1 MNISDI
7 QPEQW
12 GIIVAGGAVALI
24 ILLLAMI
31 FIASGR
37 SRHDVTS
44 LHESVDR
51 LAQAAAITE
60 ARMANISDMQAAGHE
75 RMSQRF
81 QEQERAL
88 AAKLEEQLHKLSL
101 RVGDTLEKTGTK
113 QQESM
118 ADLQRRL
125 AVIDVAQKNI
135 TELSSQVV
143 GLQDILSNKQ
153 SRGAFG
159 ETQLNDLVSAALP
172 PSAYEFQVT
181 LSNRTRADCMLKLPN
196 PPGSICIDS
205 KFPLESYN
213 NIHSV
218 QTEDERKV
226 ARRAFGADVLK
237 HVKDIAEKYIL
248 PGETAESA
256 LMFIPSEAVY
266 AELYANHEGV
276 VSQSHRA
283 RVWIVS
289 PTTLMAT
296 LNTVRAVLKDA
307 QMRDQAGLI
316 QKEVIALLDDVRRL
330 DDRVGKLD
338 RHFEQ
343 SRRDVE
349 DIQKSTRGIF
359 RHAERIEAVE
369 MGEEPGADELEP
381 PKPGQ
386 LATSPSKGS

>member
-1 MNISDI
+1 MNLSDI

-12 GIIVAGGAVALI
+12 VIIVAVAVCAIVTLLALI
-24 ILLLAMI
+24 L
-31 FIASGR
+31 IASSR
-37 SRHDVTS
+37 SRNDVAS
-44 LHESVDR
+44 LHQSVDR

-60 ARMANISDMQAAGHE
+60 GRMAQMSDMQNVSQE
-75 RMSQRF
+75 RLAQRF

-88 AAKLEEQLHKLSL
+88 GKKLEEQLHNLSV
-101 RVGDTLEKTGTK
+101 RVGQTLEKTGER
-113 QQESM
+113 QQETM
-118 ADLQRRL
+118 TDLQRRL
-125 AVIDVAQKNI
+125 AVIDAAQKNI

-159 ETQLNDLVSAALP
+159 ETQLNDLVTAALP

-181 LSNRTRADCMLKLPN
+181 LSNRTRADCLLKLPN
-196 PPGSICIDS
+196 PPGSIVIDA

-213 NIHSV
+213 AIH
-218 QTEDERKV
+218 QTENEDERKA
-226 ARRAFGADVLK
+226 ARRAFGTDVLK
-237 HVKDIAEKYIL
+237 HVKDISEKYIL

-276 VSQSHRA
+276 VTQSHRA

-316 QKEVIALLDDVRRL
+316 QKEVIALLEDVRRL
-330 DDRVGKLD
+330 DERVGKLD
-338 RHFEQ
+338 RHFDQ
-343 SRRDVE
+343 TRRDIE
-349 DIQKSTRGIF
+349 DIQKSTRGIT

-369 MGEEPGADELEP
+369 MGEEPGTDELAP
-381 PKPGQ
+381 PKPQ
-386 LATSPSKGS
+386 ISAVD

>member
-1 MNISDI
+1 MNLSDI

-12 GIIVAGGAVALI
+12 VIIVAVAVCAIVTLLALI
-24 ILLLAMI
+24 L
-31 FIASGR
+31 IASGR
-37 SRHDVTS
+37 SRNDAAA
-44 LHESVDR
+44 LHESVER
-51 LAQAAAITE
+51 LAQAAAISE
-60 ARMANISDMQAAGHE
+60 GRMAQMSDMQQATQE
-75 RMSQRF
+75 RLAQRF

-88 AAKLEEQLHKLSL
+88 GKKLEEQLHNLAL
-101 RVGDTLEKTGTK
+101 RVGQTLEKTGERQHET
-113 QQESM
+113 M
-118 ADLQRRL
+118 TDLQRRL
-125 AVIDVAQKNI
+125 AVIDAAQKNI

-143 GLQDILSNKQ
+143 GLQDILANKQ
-153 SRGAFG
+153 TRGAFG
-159 ETQLNDLVSAALP
+159 ETQLNDLVTAALP

-181 LSNRTRADCMLKLPN
+181 LSNRTRADCLLKLPN
-196 PPGSICIDS
+196 PPGSIVIDA

-213 NIHSV
+213 AIHR
-218 QTEDERKV
+218 TESDDEKKL
-226 ARRAFGADVLK
+226 ARRAFGTDVLK

-276 VSQSHRA
+276 VTQSHRA

-330 DDRVGKLD
+330 DERVDKLD
-338 RHFEQ
+338 RHFDMTK
-343 SRRDVE
+343 RDIE
-349 DIQKSTRGIF
+349 DIQKSTRGIT

-369 MGEEPGADELEP
+369 MGEEPAANELEP
-381 PKPGQ
+381 PKPRIT
-386 LATSPSKGS
+386 AVD

>member
-1 MNISDI
+1 MNLSDI

-12 GIIVAGGAVALI
+12 VIIVAVAVGAIVV
-24 ILLLAMI
+24 LLALVLL
-31 FIASGR
+31 ASGR
-37 SRHDVTS
+37 SRNDAAI
-44 LHESVDR
+44 LHESVER
-51 LAQAAAITE
+51 LAQAAAISE
-60 ARMANISDMQAAGHE
+60 GRMAQMSDMQQTTQE
-75 RMSQRF
+75 RLAQRF

-88 AAKLEEQLHKLSL
+88 GKKLEEQLQALAL
-101 RVGDTLEKTGTK
+101 RVGQTLEKTGERQHET
-113 QQESM
+113 M
-118 ADLQRRL
+118 TDLQRRL
-125 AVIDVAQKNI
+125 AVIDAAQKNI

-143 GLQDILSNKQ
+143 GLQDILANKQ
-153 SRGAFG
+153 TRGAFG
-159 ETQLNDLVSAALP
+159 ETQLNDLVTAALP

-181 LSNRTRADCMLKLPN
+181 LSNRTRADCLLKLPN
-196 PPGSICIDS
+196 PPGSIVIDA

-213 NIHSV
+213 AIHR
-218 QTEDERKV
+218 TESDEEKKL
-226 ARRAFGADVLK
+226 ARRAFGTDVLK

-276 VSQSHRA
+276 VTQSHRA

-330 DDRVGKLD
+330 DERVEKLD
-338 RHFEQ
+338 KHFDMTK
-343 SRRDVE
+343 RDIE
-349 DIQKSTRGIF
+349 DIQKSTRGIT

-381 PKPGQ
+381 PKPRIT
-386 LATSPSKGS
+386 AVD

>member
-1 MNISDI
+1 MNLSDI

-12 GIIVAGGAVALI
+12 VIIVAVAVGAIVV
-24 ILLLAMI
+24 LLALVLL
-31 FIASGR
+31 ASGR
-37 SRHDVTS
+37 SRNDAAI
-44 LHESVDR
+44 LHESVER
-51 LAQAAAITE
+51 LAQAAAISE
-60 ARMANISDMQAAGHE
+60 GRMAQMSDMQQTTQE
-75 RMSQRF
+75 RLAQRF

-88 AAKLEEQLHKLSL
+88 GKKLEEQLQALAL
-101 RVGDTLEKTGTK
+101 RVGQTLEKTGERQHET
-113 QQESM
+113 M
-118 ADLQRRL
+118 TDLQRRL
-125 AVIDVAQKNI
+125 AVIDAAQKNI

-143 GLQDILSNKQ
+143 GLQDILANKQ
-153 SRGAFG
+153 TRGAFG
-159 ETQLNDLVSAALP
+159 ETQLNDLVTAALP

-181 LSNRTRADCMLKLPN
+181 LSNRTRADCLLKLPN
-196 PPGSICIDS
+196 PPGSIVIDA

-213 NIHSV
+213 AIHR
-218 QTEDERKV
+218 TESDEEKKL
-226 ARRAFGADVLK
+226 ARRAFGTDVLK
-237 HVKDIAEKYIL
+237 HVKDISEKYIL

-276 VSQSHRA
+276 VTQSHRA

-338 RHFEQ
+338 RHFDQ
-343 SRRDVE
+343 TKRDIE
-349 DIQKSTRGIF
+349 DIQKSTRGIT

-369 MGEEPGADELEP
+369 MGEEPGAEELEP
-381 PKPGQ
+381 PKPRIT
-386 LATSPSKGS
+386 AVD

>member
-1 MNISDI
+1 MNLSDI

-12 GIIVAGGAVALI
+12 VIIVAVAVCAIVTLLALI
-24 ILLLAMI
+24 L
-31 FIASGR
+31 IASGR
-37 SRHDVTS
+37 SRNDAVA
-44 LHESVDR
+44 LHESVER
-51 LAQAAAITE
+51 LAQAAAISE
-60 ARMANISDMQAAGHE
+60 GRMAQMSDMQQATQE
-75 RMSQRF
+75 RLAQRF

-88 AAKLEEQLHKLSL
+88 GKKLEEQLHNLAL
-101 RVGDTLEKTGTK
+101 RVGQTLEKTGERQHET
-113 QQESM
+113 M
-118 ADLQRRL
+118 TDLQRRL
-125 AVIDVAQKNI
+125 AVIDAAQKNI

-143 GLQDILSNKQ
+143 GLQDILANKQ
-153 SRGAFG
+153 TRGAFG
-159 ETQLNDLVSAALP
+159 ETQLNDLVTAALP

-181 LSNRTRADCMLKLPN
+181 LSNRTRADCLLKLPN
-196 PPGSICIDS
+196 PPGSIVIDA

-213 NIHSV
+213 AIH
-218 QTEDERKV
+218 QTESDDEKKL
-226 ARRAFGADVLK
+226 ARRAFGTDVLK

-266 AELYANHEGV
+266 AELYANHESV
-276 VSQSHRA
+276 VTQSHRA

-330 DDRVGKLD
+330 DERVEKLD
-338 RHFEQ
+338 KHFDMTK
-343 SRRDVE
+343 RDIE
-349 DIQKSTRGIF
+349 DIQKSTRGIT

-369 MGEEPGADELEP
+369 MGEEPAANELEP
-381 PKPGQ
+381 PKPRIT
-386 LATSPSKGS
+386 AVD